1 MKKLSNNNKVQRKL
15 DAKKSNQSTIQDNN
29 DNGSNTTYDY
39 NVTSIDVKIVGPAH
53 THIPT
58 FSVAEH

>member
-15 DAKKSNQSTIQDNN
+15 NAKKINQSTIQDNN

-39 NVTSIDVKIVGPAH
+39 NATSIDVKIMGPAL